1 MGLLDGLI
9 GNVVGSMLS
18 GNQPQSPLDSVLGGL
33 GGRKQAQSGNLILQV
48 VLSMLQQNGGLEGV
62 LDKFRQGGMAEQA
75 DSWVSTGQNMNISAD
90 QLQQVFGSS
99 AISDLAAQLGMSEGQ
114 ASSTM
119 AQLLPDVINRLTP
132 EGQVPES
139 SNEEIAQGLSMLA
152 NSELLK

>member
-1 MGLLDGLI
+1 MGLLDGLV
-9 GNVVGSMLS
+9 GNVIGSMLS
-18 GNQPQSPLDSVLGGL
+18 GNQAQDSLGSVLSRFGG
-33 GGRKQAQSGNLILQV
+33 GNQPQSGNLILQV
-48 VLSMLQQNGGLEGV
+48 VLSLLQQNGGLEGV
-62 LDKFRQGGMAEQA
+62 LGKFRQGGMGQQA

-99 AISDLAAQLGMSEGQ
+99 TISDLASQLGMSEDQ

-119 AQLLPDVINRLTP
+119 AELLPDVINRLTP
-132 EGQVPES
+132 EGNLPEN

>member
-9 GNVVGSMLS
+9 GNVVDSMLR
-18 GNQPQSPLDSVLGGL
+18 GNQAQDSLGSVLAGL
-33 GGRKQAQSGNLILQV
+33 GGGNQSQSGNLLLQV

-62 LDKFRQGGMAEQA
+62 LGKFRQGGLAQQA

-99 AISDLAAQLGMSEGQ
+99 TISDLASRLGMSEGQ

-119 AQLLPDVINRLTP
+119 AQLLPDVINQLTP
-132 EGQVPES
+132 EGQVPAN
-139 SNEEIAQGLSMLA
+139 SNEEIAQGLSTLA

>member
-9 GNVVGSMLS
+9 GNVVGSMLR
-18 GNQPQSPLDSVLGGL
+18 GNHAQDSLGSVLTGL
-33 GGRKQAQSGNLILQV
+33 GGGNQAQSGNLLLQV

-62 LDKFRQGGMAEQA
+62 LGKFRQGGMAQQA
-75 DSWVSTGQNMNISAD
+75 DSWVSTGQNMNISPD

-99 AISDLAAQLGMSEGQ
+99 TISDLASRLGMSEGQ

-119 AQLLPDVINRLTP
+119 AELLPDVINQLTP
-132 EGQVPES
+132 EGQVPAN

>member
-1 MGLLDGLI
+1 MGLLDGLL
-9 GNVVGSMLS
+9 GNVVGSMFS
-18 GNQPQSPLDSVLGGL
+18 GNQAQSPLGSVLGGL
-33 GGRKQAQSGNLILQV
+33 GGGNQQQSGNLLLQLA
-48 VLSMLQQNGGLEGV
+48 LSMLQQNGGLEGV
-62 LDKFRQGGMAEQA
+62 LGKFRQGGLGQQA

-99 AISDLAAQLGMSEGQ
+99 AISDLAAQLGMSQGQ

-132 EGQVPES
+132 EGQVPAN